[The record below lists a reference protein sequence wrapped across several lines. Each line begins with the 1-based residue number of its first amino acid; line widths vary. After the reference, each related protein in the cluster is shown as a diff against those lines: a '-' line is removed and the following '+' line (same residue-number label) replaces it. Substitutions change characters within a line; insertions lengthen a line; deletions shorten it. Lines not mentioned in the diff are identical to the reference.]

1 MQRKRKAAFFAD
13 GFIMESDRLYKFALL
28 LLFLLRYYCCV
39 VVVVVVAVDVGVVV
53 AAVVCRIFYDSTR
66 LVSSFLSKC
75 EQNILLKIDLK
86 NKLCNTT

>member
-1 MQRKRKAAFFAD
+1 
-13 GFIMESDRLYKFALL
+13 MESDRLYKFALL

-53 AAVVCRIFYDSTR
+53 AAVVVAAVVCRIFYDSTR

-86 NKLCNTT
+86 NKLRNTT